1 MREIGGGDGVVGWR
15 TWSEFVVRGLGVGS
29 SWLLHH
35 TRPASTRLP
44 SLASRREADHHHH
57 HQYHTHPP
65 HTHTHASTSTS
76 TCSPYPHPT
85 NPPAS
90 QPLITNSHLITQ
102 PHHPHPAI
110 NHHLPTHHPSQSQPK
125 HPHALAVVRD
135 LPAIHTLPDGAACA
149 LQLLKMRPR
158 HMRRAQL
165 CLAHPP
171 HNRHRSPATT
181 TPDHPSHQP
190 HHLLLLNH
198 PCPPLPSS
206 AIQSPLI
213 AHQHSVLLYPDLP
226 HTSPPLRPVLRI
238 VLDQAR
244 AAGQL
249 FFAGRRATS
258 A

>member
-1 MREIGGGDGVVGWR
+1 MGWCGGALGRNWLVGVWGVIMVIAPHPSSLDTLAITR
-15 TWSEFVVRGLGVGS
+15 QPSRGRPPPS
-29 SWLLHH
+29 S
-35 TRPASTRLP
+35 
-44 SLASRREADHHHH
+44 
-57 HQYHTHPP
+57 
-65 HTHTHASTSTS
+65 
-76 TCSPYPHPT
+76 SPYTSPSHALPCRHPHPLARHGHIPI
-85 NPPAS
+85 PPAS
-90 QPLITNSHLITQ
+90 QPLITNSHLITK
-102 PHHPHPAI
+102 PHQPHPAI

-125 HPHALAVVRD
+125 HPHALTVAPN

-171 HNRHRSPATT
+171 HNRHRSPATS

-226 HTSPPLRPVLRI
+226 HTSPPPRPVLLT

-244 AAGQL
+244 SAGQL
-249 FFAGRRATS
+249 FVAGRRATS
-258 A
+258 T